1 MTPEP
6 SLRGAR
12 DRRITELEARI
23 LRSSA
28 VGVKIPVALT
38 AIILS
43 TLLLVLE
50 REESAYYFSPRSPVD
65 LGCEGQYRLER
76 LESNRYAQLHGTP
89 TVRGAYWREKSG
101 TFVLVGVLGTPIV
114 VRRKALSG
122 EDWQPGKVPPQ
133 PDQRPF
139 AVRGRLLSAQD
150 SPQYRDAL
158 AKLASLGELT
168 RPPEGLWLLLEGE
181 RPSSNFGAV
190 LASAAL
196 LIFLLVNAALLW
208 QAIAQRREA

>member
-1 MTPEP
+1 MRSEP

-12 DRRITELEARI
+12 DRRIAELEARI
-23 LRSSA
+23 GRSTA

-38 AIILS
+38 AIVLS
-43 TLLLVLE
+43 SALLVLE
-50 REESAYYFSPRSPVD
+50 RKETAYFFAPPSPVD
-65 LGCEGQYRLER
+65 LGSEGQYRWEQ

-89 TVRGAYWREKSG
+89 TVRGAYEREKEG

-114 VRRKALSG
+114 VRRRALAG
-122 EDWQPGKVPPQ
+122 EDWQAGRAPPQ

-150 SPQYRDAL
+150 GPQYRDAL
-158 AKLASLGELT
+158 AKLASFGELT
-168 RPPEGLWLLLEGE
+168 APPERLWLLLEGE
-181 RPSSNFGAV
+181 RPRSKAGAV

-208 QAIAQRREA
+208 QAIAERFKA

>member
-12 DRRITELEARI
+12 DRRIAELEARI
-23 LRSSA
+23 RRSSA

-38 AIILS
+38 AILLA
-43 TLLLVLE
+43 TALLVLE
-50 REESAYYFSPRSPVD
+50 RKETDYFFAPSSPLD
-65 LGCEGQYRLER
+65 LGSEGQYRLER

-89 TVRGAYWREKSG
+89 TVRGAYWRENKG

-114 VRRKALSG
+114 VRRKALAG
-122 EDWQPGKVPPQ
+122 EDWQAGRAPPQ

-168 RPPEGLWLLLEGE
+168 RPPDGLWLFFEGE
-181 RPSSNFGAV
+181 RPSANLGPV

-208 QAIAQRREA
+208 QAIAERREA

>member
-12 DRRITELEARI
+12 DRRIAELEARI
-23 LRSSA
+23 RRSSA
-28 VGVKIPVALT
+28 VGVRIPVAVT
-38 AIILS
+38 AILCS
-43 TLLLVLE
+43 AALLVLE
-50 REESAYYFSPRSPVD
+50 REEAAYFFSSRSPID
-65 LGCEGQYRLER
+65 LGSEGQYRLER
-76 LESNRYAQLHGTP
+76 LESNRYSQLHGTP
-89 TVRGAYWREKSG
+89 TVRGAYWRENKA

-114 VRRKALSG
+114 VRRKALAG
-122 EDWQPGKVPPQ
+122 EDWQAGRAAPQ

-168 RPPEGLWLLLEGE
+168 RPPDGLWLLFEGE
-181 RPSSNFGAV
+181 RPSANFGPV

-208 QAIAQRREA
+208 QAIAERREA